1 MNLNKRN
8 LKKIKGDASFRAF
21 FRQRSNNQTKI
32 LVYSKKEKKKN
43 LLIYDAINKTL
54 LKNHILAPKLLNQY
68 YDNNFIEIND
78 FGDISIYN
86 ELKKVKKN
94 RLNIFK
100 KIILLL
106 INIQKIKTKEI
117 KTFLKTKYKIPFY
130 SNKIILNEANLFT
143 NWYVPKVITKNKVNT
158 IKKQL
163 NKIYIKLLLN
173 LKFKNSIF
181 VHRDFHVSNLMKV
194 NKNIGVI
201 DAQDALYGNMAYDL
215 ASLIDDVR
223 IKTTNK
229 LKEKIFLEFI
239 RSNKKVDKNK
249 LKNDFEILSVLRNLK
264 IIGIFTRLSIRD
276 KKHNYLKLIPHAW
289 KLIEYRVNKNHK
301 FKELRSFLNKYFSKK
316 IRQLK

>member
-1 MNLNKRN
+1 
-8 LKKIKGDASFRAF
+8 
-21 FRQRSNNQTKI
+21 
-32 LVYSKKEKKKN
+32 
-43 LLIYDAINKTL
+43 
-54 LKNHILAPKLLNQY
+54 
-68 YDNNFIEIND
+68 
-78 FGDISIYN
+78 
-86 ELKKVKKN
+86 
-94 RLNIFK
+94 
-100 KIILLL
+100 
-106 INIQKIKTKEI
+106 
-117 KTFLKTKYKIPFY
+117 
-130 SNKIILNEANLFT
+130 LNEANLFT

-173 LKFKNSIF
+173 LKLKNSIF

-194 NKNIGVI
+194 NKNIAVI

-223 IKTTNK
+223 FKTTNK

-239 RSNKKVDKNK
+239 RSNTKVDRNK
-249 LKNDFEILSVLRNLK
+249 FKNDFEILSILRNLK

-289 KLIEYRVNKNHK
+289 KLIEYRINKNNE
-301 FKELRSFLNKYFSKK
+301 FKELKFVLDKYFPKK